1 MRVYPFP
8 DKIASR
14 EELKRDLLYR
24 RIPPQDLAT
33 IADRAWETG
42 AAAAQAALKEH
53 PDESIYAVAAAEGL
67 AVEHRDV
74 DKVSGSVRYFSEYYS
89 GRKTI
94 FIYDA
99 SVRKWAAANGL
110 TQGAAEELILSHEIF
125 HHYECTRLGPTSR
138 QYTVPQIELGPVRLG
153 KAGIRALSEIG
164 AHGFSYTWYEARGKL
179 PHRERPDGPAL
190 RNHAVNSQEFQGRDT
205 AKKIFEDNPIM
216 RALSGKGRMKH
227 GK

>member
-24 RIPPQDLAT
+24 KIPPQDLEA

-42 AAAAQAALKEH
+42 VAAAQATLAEH
-53 PDESIYAVAAAEGL
+53 PGKSIYAVAAAEGL
-67 AVEHRDV
+67 KVERRDV
-74 DKVSGSVRYFSEYYS
+74 DKVSGNVRYFSEYYS

-94 FIYDA
+94 FLYDA
-99 SVRKWAAANGL
+99 SVRKWAEANRL
-110 TQGAAEELILSHEIF
+110 TRDAAEELILSHEIF

-138 QYTVPQIELGPVRLG
+138 QYTVPQLELGPIKLG

-164 AHGFSYTWYEARGKL
+164 AHGFSYAWYEARGQL
-179 PHRERPDGPAL
+179 PHRERTGSPTL
-190 RNHAVNSQEFQGRDT
+190 RNHAVNSREFQGKDT

-216 RALSGKGRMKH
+216 RALSGKGRTNN

>member
-24 RIPPQDLAT
+24 KIPPQDLDP

-42 AAAAQAALKEH
+42 AAAARTALEAH
-53 PDESIYAVAAAEGL
+53 PGESIYAVAEAEGL
-67 AVEHRDV
+67 TVDHRNV
-74 DKVSGSVRYFSEYYS
+74 DKVSGNVRYFSEYYS

-94 FIYDA
+94 FLYDD
-99 SVRKWAAANGL
+99 SVRKWARANGL
-110 TQGAAEELILSHEIF
+110 SEGAAEELILSHEIF
-125 HHYECTRLGPTSR
+125 HHYECTRLGQTSK
-138 QYTVPQIELGPVRLG
+138 QYTVPQLELGPVKLG
-153 KAGIRALSEIG
+153 TSGIRALSEIG

-179 PHRERPDGPAL
+179 PHKERPAGPAL
-190 RNHAVNSQEFQGRDT
+190 RNHAVNDAEFHGRDT

-216 RALSGKGRMKH
+216 RFLSGKGKS
-227 GK
+227 K